1 MNAKK
6 ILKAALKS
14 VPENYLV
21 AEARIWI
28 KGSDRSINGKYSV
41 LVTHPTLE
49 TIIWTEEGG
58 WEKLY
63 E

>member
-58 WEKLY
+58 WEKLH

>member
-6 ILKAALKS
+6 ILKAALKF
-14 VPENYLV
+14 VPEKYIV
-21 AEARIWI
+21 AEARICI

-58 WEKLY
+58 WEKLH